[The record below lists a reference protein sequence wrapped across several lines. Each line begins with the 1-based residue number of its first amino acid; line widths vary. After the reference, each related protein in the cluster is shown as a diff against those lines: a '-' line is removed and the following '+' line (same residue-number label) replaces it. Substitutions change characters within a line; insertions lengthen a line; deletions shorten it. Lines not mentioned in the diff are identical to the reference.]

1 MQDYWNLA
9 RLPISRDGTETGCTF
24 PHSMLNFQS
33 FEHDSQN
40 LTIMLTTIFNR
51 LIRPAALTVVGF
63 VLPVSLVTA
72 QNAGINESA
81 LLLGEKAEASD
92 SQRLLLPVI
101 RIERQNSQTD
111 LQGLYSNRTTDVN
124 LGLELNPTERLS
136 LRANAWQLED
146 QQLPLQTGNQTE
158 IWQPRLPQSYLEST
172 ASQDFTLDQPFSNS
186 GLESSGIDLGASYVW
201 DIGTA
206 GTFTLETTATYVH
219 EFDQSNELT
228 GGFTL
233 LSEENQLPGKPD
245 LQGSLTLTWQFGN
258 HSASAVTNYFDSF
271 KDISELN
278 VEDINKL
285 VENITTFDLQYGYNV
300 KTGKHDRAVI
310 SFSLGIRNIFD
321 KKTTQILNQNSRVID
336 QNGRV
341 AYGSIKYQF

>member
-1 MQDYWNLA
+1 MPTAKTNGLTGPAYLA
-9 RLPISRDGTETGCTF
+9 VICLLLP
-24 PHSMLNFQS
+24 L
-33 FEHDSQN
+33 
-40 LTIMLTTIFNR
+40 
-51 LIRPAALTVVGF
+51 
-63 VLPVSLVTA
+63 SLANA

-81 LLLGEKAEASD
+81 LLLGEQAETAT
-92 SQRLLLPVI
+92 SQQLILPVI
-101 RIERQNSQTD
+101 RVDRQSNQAD
-111 LQGLYSNRTTDVN
+111 LQGLYSSQTTDVN
-124 LGLELNPTERLS
+124 LGIELNPTDGLS

-146 QQLPLQTGNQTE
+146 RQLPLPAVDQAE
-158 IWQPRLPQSYLEST
+158 LWQPRISQSYLENP
-172 ASQDFTLDQPFSNS
+172 ASQDFTLDQPFTNS

-201 DIGTA
+201 DAGKA
-206 GTFTLETTATYVH
+206 GTFTLETTATYIH
-219 EFDQSNELT
+219 ELDQRNELT
-228 GGFTL
+228 NGYAL
-233 LSEENQLPGKPD
+233 LSEDNQLPGNSD

-300 KTGKHDRAVI
+300 KTGKQDRAVI